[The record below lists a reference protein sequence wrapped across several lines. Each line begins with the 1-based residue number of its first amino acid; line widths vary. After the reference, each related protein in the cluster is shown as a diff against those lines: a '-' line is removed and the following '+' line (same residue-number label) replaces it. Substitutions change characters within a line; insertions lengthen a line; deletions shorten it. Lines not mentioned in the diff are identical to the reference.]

1 MYLNADKTNTIII
14 IDNLSIQVDKWF
26 ILLKNILKTV

>member
-26 ILLKNILKTV
+26 ILLKDILKTV

>member
-26 ILLKNILKTV
+26 ILLKNILKAV